1 MMTDVIQLEI
11 EKCISFPDY
20 LELSKAVTNPVGMI
34 TLSFMRLH
42 RHAPKSDME
51 ALGGRI
57 AKLWVMA
64 HKDTGY
70 LLKLIWDTSSA
81 NIAGS
86 HLNYIQAILG
96 KNGVYRAAPKKL
108 EGHAG
113 MRTE

>member
-1 MMTDVIQLEI
+1 MSDVIQNEM
-11 EKCISFPDY
+11 EKCISFPGY
-20 LELSKAVTNPVGMI
+20 LALSKEVVNPVGFL
-34 TLSFMRLH
+34 TLTFMRLH
-42 RHAPKSDME
+42 PHAPKSDME

-70 LLKLIWDTSSA
+70 FLKIIWDTSSA
-81 NIAGS
+81 SIAGS
-86 HLNYIQAILG
+86 HLNYIQGILN
-96 KNGVYRAAPKKL
+96 KNGVTRVPPKRL

>member
-1 MMTDVIQLEI
+1 MADIIQQEI

-20 LELSKAVTNPVGMI
+20 LELSKAAVNSVGFL
-34 TLSFMRLH
+34 TLTFMRLH
-42 RHAPKSDME
+42 PHTTKSDIE
-51 ALGGRI
+51 GLGGRI
-57 AKLWVMA
+57 AKLWAM
-64 HKDTGY
+64 HGKDTGY

-86 HLNYIQAILG
+86 HLNYIQAILC
-96 KNGVYRAAPKKL
+96 KNGFQRTAPKKL